1 MQEPESRIQEA
12 RGVKISRS
20 DPKVISKLVFSKQYQ
35 SETILIG
42 LVCNADR
49 KVRAILTPE
58 FWLLTPL
65 LQLRQ
70 HLLAVLLD
78 LGIVFLS
85 ILHRKA
91 FFDKAATFI
100 FSAHLYVNCAESDI
114 MH

>member
-49 KVRAILTPE
+49 KVRA
-58 FWLLTPL
+58 
-65 LQLRQ
+65 
-70 HLLAVLLD
+70 
-78 LGIVFLS
+78 
-85 ILHRKA
+85 
-91 FFDKAATFI
+91 
-100 FSAHLYVNCAESDI
+100 SAS
-114 MH
+114 